1 MYIDL
6 TGELRWPQDIY
17 DDADIDAQKVAY
29 PVGTMDRRMFI
40 AIALRVVKAL
50 VRMGKYLHGV

>member
-1 MYIDL
+1 MMMQIL
-6 TGELRWPQDIY
+6 MP
-17 DDADIDAQKVAY
+17 QKVAY